1 MAHLTD
7 HELMAATGRGDL
19 NALGLLF
26 ERHHERVHAFCCRLT
41 GESSDADDLVQESFL
56 RVLKYSKGFGARAAF
71 TTWLYRLVR
80 NVCMDHMNAAARS
93 RTQVELMV
101 REHQHERDR
110 NDHGESDPRLETI
123 RAALYRLSP
132 DKREVLV
139 LSRYEGLS
147 YAEIAQVC
155 ETTVGA
161 IKVRAHRAMRELRQR
176 FEELE
181 GTT

>member
-1 MAHLTD
+1 
-7 HELMAATGRGDL
+7 
-19 NALGLLF
+19 
-26 ERHHERVHAFCCRLT
+26 
-41 GESSDADDLVQESFL
+41 
-56 RVLKYSKGFGARAAF
+56 
-71 TTWLYRLVR
+71 
-80 NVCMDHMNAAARS
+80 MDHMNAAARN
-93 RTQVELMV
+93 RTRAELMV

>member
-1 MAHLTD
+1 MADRTD
-7 HELMAATGRGDL
+7 QELMAAAGRGDL
-19 NALGLLF
+19 SALGLLF
-26 ERHHERVHAFCCRLT
+26 ERHHAWVHALCCRLT
-41 GESSDADDLVQESFL
+41 GEPSDADDLVQESFL

-71 TTWLYRLVR
+71 STWLYRVVR
-80 NVCMDHMNAAARS
+80 NVCMDHMNAAARN
-93 RTQVELMV
+93 RTRVELMA
-101 REHQHERDR
+101 REHKHERDR
-110 NDHGESDPRLETI
+110 NENGESDPRLETI

-139 LSRYEGLS
+139 LSRYDGLS

-161 IKVRAHRAMRELRQR
+161 IRVRAHRAMRELRQR